1 MAINIPIV
9 SQYNAKGVNDA
20 NRSLGGFDKSVKAL
34 GKTLA
39 GVFAAQKVAAFFVSS
54 VKGAMEDQKAQV
66 QLEKSIRNTTNAT
79 SQQIN
84 GLRSFISTTQF
95 STGVLDDQLRPA
107 LNSLVLA
114 TGDVEQ
120 SQKLLTLALDI
131 SAGTGRDLESV
142 SISLAKAAGGQ
153 FTALQRLGVGLDKSI
168 LATKDL
174 DLITGALSAKF
185 SGQASAAA
193 QTFAGQMQILNAY
206 AQEAKETIGYGFIQ
220 ALELFSGQG
229 GGAQAFGKALLQIS
243 DYLAN
248 VIVGIAA
255 TIREVQDFT
264 QSLETNYPGLYRW
277 VEALGNVATLIFKLG
292 TLPLQF
298 FNDAGEK
305 TRDLAET
312 NKAAGDRYQLMAEK
326 LYGFKS
332 AIEGANPVIEK
343 TTKAVKGL
351 SDAQKA
357 VINTNIKLQDSIVNN
372 LQTSLSS
379 AENSLSAVTTKFEDL
394 NNTISSSVTDV
405 IDFGKAIETEN
416 FIEAITKQAQDA
428 TSFADKVKQLIV
440 MGLSERGIRELL
452 DAGFDAGSL
461 IADQLIAGGTTVV
474 QQINT
479 LLDSVNLVAE
489 TVGRLGAQ
497 TFYQQGIDQGNALV
511 DGIKYALAGAQAELD
526 KLRESLTGGTSGTGG
541 TGGTGG
547 TDTSA
552 VNTSKTITVKP
563 GDTLSKIAAANQ
575 VSLQAILD
583 ANAKFKNDPKYN
595 GGSTIFSGTTVKIPR
610 LAKGGIVLGPT
621 NALIGEAGP
630 EAVVPLSGRN
640 GGVGQ
645 TFNITVN
652 AGVGTNGAQ
661 VGQQIVEAIK
671 KYERTS
677 GQVFA
682 RA

>member
-1 MAINIPIV
+1 VAINIPIV

-20 NRSLGGFDKSVKAL
+20 NKSLGGFDKTVRAL
-34 GKTLA
+34 GKSLV
-39 GVFAAQKVAAFFVSS
+39 GIFAAKQAATFFASS
-54 VKGAMEDQKAQV
+54 IKGAMDDQRAQV

-107 LNSLVLA
+107 LNRLVLS
-114 TGDVEQ
+114 TGDVEK

-131 SAGTGRDLESV
+131 SAGTGKDLESV
-142 SISLAKAAGGQ
+142 TTALSKAAGGQ
-153 FTALQRLGVGLDKSI
+153 FTALQRLGVGLDKSVI
-168 LATKDL
+168 ATKDL
-174 DLITGALSAKF
+174 DLITGILTNKF
-185 SGQASAAA
+185 SGQAAAA
-193 QTFAGQMQILNAY
+193 TQTFGGQVQLLNAY
-206 AQEAKETIGYGFIQ
+206 FQEAKETIGFAFIQ
-220 ALELFSGQG
+220 AIESVVGQG
-229 GGAQAFGKALLQIS
+229 GAADQIGKALVNIAEEIG
-243 DYLAN
+243 Y
-248 VIVGIAA
+248 VIIG
-255 TIREVQDFT
+255 TITLTDRMYD
-264 QSLETNYPGLYRW
+264 
-277 VEALGNVATLIFKLG
+277 LGNSFVDAAKKAGLLPEGFGLADLIPLIPILGSYITITRETGKEVA
-292 TLPLQF
+292 
-298 FNDAGEK
+298 A
-305 TRDLAET
+305 LAET
-312 NKAAGDRYQLMAEK
+312 NKNAGDRYQLMAEK

-332 AIEGANPVIEK
+332 SADKTIPTIEK
-343 TTKAVKGL
+343 ATKATKGL

-357 VINTNIKLQDSIVNN
+357 VINANIKLQDSIVNN

-379 AENSLSAVTTKFEDL
+379 AENSLSAVTNKFEDL

-452 DAGFDAGSL
+452 EAGFDAGSL

-497 TFYQQGIDQGNALV
+497 TFYQQGVDQGNALV
-511 DGIKYALAGAQAELD
+511 DGIKASLASAQAELD
-526 KLRESLTGGTSGTGG
+526 RLRESLTAPATKAPATTSGVDTGAPVIPPVIRNPAPKTVPGTSLTQAEVNRILA
-541 TGGTGG
+541 
-547 TDTSA
+547 DPVAQASA
-552 VNTSKTITVKP
+552 ARYQAMANTRR
-563 GDTLSKIAAANQ
+563 
-575 VSLQAILD
+575 
-583 ANAKFKNDPKYN
+583 F
-595 GGSTIFSGTTVKIPR
+595 
-610 LAKGGIVLGPT
+610 AKGGIVTGPT

-630 EAVVPLSGRN
+630 EAVIPLSGRN
-640 GGVGQ
+640 GGLGQ
-645 TFNITVN
+645 TFNIVVN

-661 VGQQIVEAIK
+661 VGAQIVEAIK

>member
-20 NRSLGGFDKSVKAL
+20 NKSLGGFDKTVKNL
-34 GKTLA
+34 GKSIA
-39 GVFAAQKVAAFFVSS
+39 GVFAAQKVVSFFASS
-54 VKGAMEDQKAQV
+54 VKGALDDQKAQV

-79 SQQIN
+79 SAQIA
-84 GLRSFISTTQF
+84 GLNQFIQKTQF

-107 LNSLVLA
+107 LNRLVLA
-114 TGDVEQ
+114 TGDVEK
-120 SQKLLTLALDI
+120 SQKLVGLALDI
-131 SAGTGRDLESV
+131 SAGTGKDLESV
-142 SISLAKAAGGQ
+142 TAALSKAAGGQ
-153 FTALQRLGVGLDKSI
+153 YTALQRLGVGLSKAT
-168 LATKDL
+168 LETKDL
-174 DLITGALSAKF
+174 DTITGVLSGKF
-185 SGQASAAA
+185 SGQAAAA
-193 QTFAGQMQILNAY
+193 ADTLAGKVQILRARFIDM
-206 AQEAKETIGYGFIQ
+206 QETIGFGLITAFDILSGPGGKVEDFGTAITDAGIDVANFIIGV
-220 ALELFSGQG
+220 ADLTREMYDLTNSFIATAKSAGYLPESFSLKNLFPLIPILPG
-229 GGAQAFGKALLQIS
+229 
-243 DYLAN
+243 
-248 VIVGIAA
+248 IVGGFGLIAERGERVA
-255 TIREVQDFT
+255 AVQKAIANGNPNLRNGYLGMTSTMKSYGDVVE
-264 QSLETNYPGLYRW
+264 ET
-277 VEALGNVATLIFKLG
+277 
-292 TLPLQF
+292 
-298 FNDAGEK
+298 
-305 TRDLAET
+305 T
-312 NKAAGDRYQLMAEK
+312 NK
-326 LYGFKS
+326 
-332 AIEGANPVIEK
+332 
-343 TTKAVKGL
+343 TKGL
-351 SDAQKA
+351 NDAQKA
-357 VINTNIKLQDSIVNN
+357 VINANIKLQDSIVNN

-379 AENSLSAVTTKFEDL
+379 AKNSLSAVTTKFEDL

-416 FIEAITKQAQDA
+416 FIDAITKQAQDA

-497 TFYQQGIDQGNALV
+497 TFYQQGVDQGNALV
-511 DGIKYALAGAQAELD
+511 DGIKASLVAAQAELD
-526 KLRESLTGGTSGTGG
+526 RLRAGLTGGGG
-541 TGGTGG
+541 GGGGGGAG
-547 TDTSA
+547 TDTA
-552 VNTSKTITVKP
+552 GVNSFNTITVKP
-563 GDTLSKIAAANQ
+563 GDTLSKIAAANK
-575 VSLQAILD
+575 VSLQTILD

-595 GGSTIFSGTTVKIPR
+595 GGNTIFSGTTVKIPR

-640 GGVGQ
+640 GGLGQ
-645 TFNITVN
+645 TFNIVVN

-661 VGQQIVEAIK
+661 VGAQIVEAIK

>member
-1 MAINIPIV
+1 VAINIPIV

-20 NRSLGGFDKSVKAL
+20 NKSLGGFDKTVRAL
-34 GKTLA
+34 GKSLV
-39 GVFAAQKVAAFFVSS
+39 GVFAAKQAATFFASS
-54 VKGAMEDQKAQV
+54 IKGAMDDQRAQV

-107 LNSLVLA
+107 LNRLVLS
-114 TGDVEQ
+114 TGDVEK

-131 SAGTGRDLESV
+131 SAGTGKDLESV
-142 SISLAKAAGGQ
+142 TTALSKAAGGQ
-153 FTALQRLGVGLDKSI
+153 FTALQRLGVGLDKSVI
-168 LATKDL
+168 ATKDL
-174 DLITGALSAKF
+174 DLITGILTNKF
-185 SGQASAAA
+185 SGQAAAA
-193 QTFAGQMQILNAY
+193 TQTFGGQVQLLNAY
-206 AQEAKETIGYGFIQ
+206 FQEAKETIGFAFIQ
-220 ALELFSGQG
+220 AIESVVGQG
-229 GGAQAFGKALLQIS
+229 GAADQIGKALVNIAEEIG
-243 DYLAN
+243 Y
-248 VIVGIAA
+248 VIIG
-255 TIREVQDFT
+255 TITLTERMYD
-264 QSLETNYPGLYRW
+264 
-277 VEALGNVATLIFKLG
+277 LGNSFVDSAKKAGLLPEGFGLADLIPLIPILGSYITITRETGKEVA
-292 TLPLQF
+292 
-298 FNDAGEK
+298 A
-305 TRDLAET
+305 LADT
-312 NKAAGDRYQLMAEK
+312 NKNAGDRYQLMAEK

-332 AIEGANPVIEK
+332 SADKTIPTIEK
-343 TTKAVKGL
+343 ATKATKGL

-357 VINTNIKLQDSIVNN
+357 VINANIKLQDSIVNN

-379 AENSLSAVTTKFEDL
+379 AENSLSAVTNKFEDL

-452 DAGFDAGSL
+452 EAGFDAGSL

-479 LLDSVNLVAE
+479 LLDSVNVVAE
-489 TVGRLGAQ
+489 TVGRLGAE

-511 DGIKYALAGAQAELD
+511 AGIKFALAGAQAELD
-526 KLRESLTGGTSGTGG
+526 KLRASLTAPVTTPITTGKSTGTGSGKTGNISTVLPPDTSGFGLNRF
-541 TGGTGG
+541 
-547 TDTSA
+547 A
-552 VNTSKTITVKP
+552 
-563 GDTLSKIAAANQ
+563 
-575 VSLQAILD
+575 
-583 ANAKFKNDPKYN
+583 
-595 GGSTIFSGTTVKIPR
+595 R
-610 LAKGGIVLGPT
+610 LAKGGIVMGPT

-630 EAVVPLSGRN
+630 EAVVPLSKAGSF
-640 GGVGQ
+640 GGG
-645 TFNITVN
+645 TYNIVVN

>member
-20 NRSLGGFDKSVKAL
+20 NKSLGGFDKSVKAL
-34 GKTLA
+34 GKSLA
-39 GVFAAQKVAAFFVSS
+39 GVFAAKQVISFFAST

-84 GLRSFISTTQF
+84 GLRSFITQTQF

-107 LNSLVLA
+107 LNRLVLS
-114 TGDVEQ
+114 TGDVEK

-131 SAGTGRDLESV
+131 SAGTGKDLESV
-142 SISLAKAAGGQ
+142 TTALSKAAGGQ

-168 LATKDL
+168 IATKDL
-174 DLITGALSAKF
+174 DLITGILTNKF
-185 SGQASAAA
+185 AGQAAAA
-193 QTFAGQMQILNAY
+193 VQTFAGQMAILNTK
-206 AQEAKETIGYGFIQ
+206 AQEAKETIGFGLIKAFEVF
-220 ALELFSGQG
+220 AGS
-229 GGAQAFGKALLQIS
+229 GGAGSKFGDLLLKIA
-243 DYLAN
+243 D
-248 VIVGIAA
+248 IVSSLIIGIAVA
-255 TIREVQDFT
+255 IKKVIDFT
-264 QSLETNYPGLYRW
+264 KSIIDGSPFLQRFF
-277 VEALGNVATLIFKLG
+277 EALYNVGKL
-292 TLPLQF
+292 LMDISPQIIAAKAYYSL
-298 FNDAGEK
+298 GEEVK
-305 TRDLAET
+305 RNEQVA
-312 NKAAGDRYQLMAEK
+312 KSAGDRYQLMGEK
-326 LYGFKS
+326 LYGVKS
-332 AIEGANPVIEK
+332 ATDKTIPTIEK
-343 TTKAVKGL
+343 ATKAVKGL

-357 VINTNIKLQDSIVNN
+357 VINANIKLQDSIVNN

-379 AENSLSAVTTKFEDL
+379 AENSLSAVTNKFDDL
-394 NNTISSSVTDV
+394 NSTISGSVTDIV
-405 IDFGKAIETEN
+405 DFGKALETGN
-416 FIEAITKQAQDA
+416 FIDAITKQAQDA
-428 TSFADKVKQLIV
+428 TGFADKVKQLIV

-452 DAGFDAGSL
+452 NAGFDAGSM

-479 LLDSVNLVAE
+479 LLDSVNVVAE

-497 TFYQQGIDQGNALV
+497 TFYQQGVDQGNALV
-511 DGIKYALAGAQAELD
+511 DGIKASLASAQAELD
-526 KLRESLTGGTSGTGG
+526 RLRESLTAPASKAAAGSSTGG
-541 TGGTGG
+541 GADTGATPAPNIKTPPPAQLTQMEKIIQAAGG
-547 TDTSA
+547 AASTSA
-552 VNTSKTITVKP
+552 SRSYTAM
-563 GDTLSKIAAANQ
+563 AAAM
-575 VSLQAILD
+575 
-583 ANAKFKNDPKYN
+583 
-595 GGSTIFSGTTVKIPR
+595 GKIR
-610 LAKGGIVLGPT
+610 LAKGGIVTGPT

-630 EAVVPLSGRN
+630 EAVIPLSGRN
-640 GGVGQ
+640 GGLGQ

>member
-1 MAINIPIV
+1 VAINIPIV

-20 NRSLGGFDKSVKAL
+20 NKSLGGFDKSVKAL
-34 GKTLA
+34 GKSLA
-39 GVFAAQKVAAFFVSS
+39 GVFAAKQVISFFAST

-84 GLRSFISTTQF
+84 GLRSFITQTQF

-107 LNSLVLA
+107 LNRLVLS
-114 TGDVEQ
+114 TGDVEK

-131 SAGTGRDLESV
+131 SAGTGKDLESV
-142 SISLAKAAGGQ
+142 TTALSKAAGGQ
-153 FTALQRLGVGLDKSI
+153 FTALQRLGVGLDKSVI
-168 LATKDL
+168 ATKDL
-174 DLITGALSAKF
+174 DQITGALSAKF
-185 SGQASAAA
+185 SGQAAAAA

-248 VIVGIAA
+248 VIVGIGA

-357 VINTNIKLQDSIVNN
+357 VINANIKLQDSIVNN

-379 AENSLSAVTTKFEDL
+379 AENSLSAVTNKFEDL

-416 FIEAITKQAQDA
+416 FIDAITKQAQDA

-440 MGLSERGIRELL
+440 LGLSERGIRELL
-452 DAGFDAGSL
+452 DAGFEAGSL

-526 KLRESLTGGTSGTGG
+526 KLRESLTGGGTSGAGG
-541 TGGTGG
+541 TAG
-547 TDTSA
+547 TDTSG

-563 GDTLSKIAAANQ
+563 GDTLSKIAAANK
-575 VSLQAILD
+575 VSLQTILD

-640 GGVGQ
+640 GGLGQ

-661 VGQQIVEAIK
+661 VGAQIVEAIK

>member
-9 SQYNAKGVNDA
+9 SQYNPKGVNDA

-34 GKTLA
+34 GKSLA
-39 GVFAAQKVAAFFVSS
+39 GVFAAKQVISFFAST

-84 GLRSFISTTQF
+84 GLRSFITQTQF

-107 LNSLVLA
+107 LNRLVLS
-114 TGDVEQ
+114 TGDVEK

-131 SAGTGRDLESV
+131 SAGTGKDLESV
-142 SISLAKAAGGQ
+142 TTALSKAAGGQ

-168 LATKDL
+168 IATKDL
-174 DLITGALSAKF
+174 DLITGVLTNKF
-185 SGQASAAA
+185 QGQAAAAA
-193 QTFAGQMQILNAY
+193 QTFAGQMGILNAK
-206 AQEAKETIGYGFIQ
+206 AKEASETIGYSLIKAFEI
-220 ALELFSGQG
+220 FSGG
-229 GGAQAFGKALLQIS
+229 GGAGASFGDLLLKIA
-243 DYLAN
+243 D
-248 VIVGIAA
+248 IVSSFIIGIAVA
-255 TIREVQDFT
+255 IKKVTDFT
-264 QSLETNYPGLYRW
+264 KSIIESSPFLQRFF
-277 VEALGNVATLIFKLG
+277 EALYNVAKLLIDINPQFAAAKAYYSLG
-292 TLPLQF
+292 EEVKR
-298 FNDAGEK
+298 NE
-305 TRDLAET
+305 LAT
-312 NKAAGDRYQLMAEK
+312 KSAGDRYQLMGEK
-326 LYGFKS
+326 LYGVKS
-332 AIEGANPVIEK
+332 ATDKTIPTIEK
-343 TTKAVKGL
+343 ATKAVKGL
-351 SDAQKA
+351 SDAQKE
-357 VINTNIKLQDSIVNN
+357 VINANIKLQESIVNN

-379 AENSLSAVTTKFEDL
+379 AENSLSDVTNKFDDL
-394 NNTISSSVTDV
+394 NKTISGSVTDIV
-405 IDFGKAIETEN
+405 DFGSALESGN
-416 FIEAITKQAQDA
+416 FLDALTKQAQDA

-452 DAGFDAGSL
+452 NAGFDAGSL
-461 IADQLIAGGTTVV
+461 IADQLIAGGATVV

-479 LLDSVNLVAE
+479 LLDSVNIVAE

-526 KLRESLTGGTSGTGG
+526 KLRESLTAPGSKATGSVSTGVSVDTGSKGTPTIDTPPPKQLTQMEKIIQAAGGAAS
-541 TGGTGG
+541 
-547 TDTSA
+547 TSA
-552 VNTSKTITVKP
+552 SRSYTAM
-563 GDTLSKIAAANQ
+563 AAAM
-575 VSLQAILD
+575 
-583 ANAKFKNDPKYN
+583 
-595 GGSTIFSGTTVKIPR
+595 GKIR
-610 LAKGGIVLGPT
+610 LAKGGIVTGPT

-630 EAVVPLSGRN
+630 EAVIPLSGRN
-640 GGVGQ
+640 SGLMSAVY
-645 TFNITVN
+645 NINVT